1 MNGVKKILGILM
13 ILLMVIIP
21 QVESFAKLRNI
32 ESNNVFHQDKIPVG
46 KTGKMMS
53 VTFYVETGSD
63 YADAWAGIAYD
74 DEEDEN
80 IEFPFELTSETT
92 DRKHVGKISKGKK
105 KSITISARVR
115 RDIPEGYY
123 GIPVYLAD
131 DKEGGRGIQEYINV
145 YIQKS
150 ATSFTASDS
159 LLSVV
164 ADF

>member
-74 DEEDEN
+74 DEEDE
-80 IEFPFELTSETT
+80 IKEDLLDCFERMKDFYKEILEA
-92 DRKHVGKISKGKK
+92 DGNVLV
-105 KSITISARVR
+105 TI
-115 RDIPEGYY
+115 Y
-123 GIPVYLAD
+123 
-131 DKEGGRGIQEYINV
+131 
-145 YIQKS
+145 
-150 ATSFTASDS
+150 
-159 LLSVV
+159 
-164 ADF
+164 